1 MRWLKKRRNLKRIS
15 LLVMVWGGVLGYAL
29 YFAYSPM
36 PLLQT
41 PLQFSLKPGSS
52 LKSAA
57 LQMRQAGAIAD
68 EESFVWLGRLLGK
81 TRQIKFGNYQLD
93 KPVSRLEL
101 LDMISSGKSSQS
113 QITFVEGLTF
123 REMRAVMDAHPD
135 LRHDS
140 SSLTEQALLQRIG
153 APETAAEGLFFPDTY
168 NFSGG
173 SSDLRVLR
181 RAYQLMQQNLA
192 QAWAQRDP
200 DLPFTSPYEALILAS
215 IVEKETGREADRTLI
230 AAVFI
235 NRLRLGMRLQT
246 DPTVIYGLGAGF
258 DGNLR
263 KRDLIA
269 DTPYN
274 TYVRRGLPPTPVAL
288 PGVKSLWAVTHPA
301 KSRALY
307 FVARG
312 DGSSEFSDSLTAH
325 NEAVRKYQLKQ

>member
-1 MRWLKKRRNLKRIS
+1 MKRIS
-15 LLVMVWGGVLGYAL
+15 LLVMVLGGVLGYAL
-29 YFAYSPM
+29 YFANSPM

-68 EESFVWLGRLLGK
+68 EASFVRLGRLLGK

-135 LRHDS
+135 LKHDS
-140 SSLTEQALLQRIG
+140 SSLTERALLQRIG
-153 APETAAEGLFFPDTY
+153 ATEAAAEGLFFPDTY

-173 SSDLRVLR
+173 SSDLRVLQ

-192 QAWAQRDP
+192 QAWAQRDS
-200 DLPFTSPYEALILAS
+200 DLPLASPYEALILAS

-246 DPTVIYGLGAGF
+246 DPTVIYGLGARF

-274 TYVRRGLPPTPVAL
+274 TYARSGLPPTPIAQ
-288 PGVKSLWAVTHPA
+288 PGLKSLWAVTHPA

-325 NEAVRKYQLKQ
+325 NKAVRKYQLKQ